1 VAIKAIIFDCF
12 GVLVVSGTESMKH
25 DFPQLS
31 QQLHDLTLRS
41 DYGYMSRSEFD
52 DAISE
57 LTGVPHDEV
66 EARYWQQNV
75 RSESVFKWV
84 RRLKNE
90 GTYKI
95 GLLSNIGKE
104 WLDDFLPTDERGTL
118 FDGEVLSGVV
128 GIVKP
133 DVRIFEMMAEK
144 LGVQSEECVMIDD
157 ILENVEGA
165 KRAGMETVFFGTLEQ
180 AQSDL
185 QEVLTSRA

>member
-1 VAIKAIIFDCF
+1 MAVKAIIFDCF
-12 GVLVVSGTESMKH
+12 GVLVVSGSESMKH
-25 DFPQLS
+25 DFPNLS

-52 DAISE
+52 NAISE
-57 LTGVPHDEV
+57 LTGVPCAEV

-75 RSESVFKWV
+75 RSKPVFEWV
-84 RRLKNE
+84 QTLKTE

-104 WLDDFLPTDERGTL
+104 WLDDFLPTKERAAL

-128 GIVKP
+128 GIIKP
-133 DVRIFEMMAEK
+133 DVRIFELMAEK
-144 LGVQSEECVMIDD
+144 LGVETYECVMIDD

-165 KRAGMETVFFGTLEQ
+165 KQAGMKTVLFGTLGQ
-180 AQSDL
+180 ARNDL
-185 QEVLTSRA
+185 QEILSSRA

>member
-1 VAIKAIIFDCF
+1 MAIKAIIFDCF

-25 DFPQLS
+25 DFPHLS

-41 DYGYMSRSEFD
+41 DYGYMNRSEFD

-57 LTGVPHDEV
+57 LTGVPRAEV

-75 RSESVFKWV
+75 RSEPVFEWV
-84 RRLKNE
+84 RMLKTE
-90 GTYKI
+90 GIYKI

-104 WLDDFLPTDERGTL
+104 WLDDFLPIGERKTL
-118 FDGEVLSGVV
+118 FDDEVLSGVV

-133 DVRIFEMMAEK
+133 DLRIFELMAEK
-144 LGVQSEECVMIDD
+144 LGVETYECVMIDD

-165 KRAGMETVFFGTLEQ
+165 KQAGMQTVLFGTLEQ
-180 AQSDL
+180 ARSDL
-185 QEVLTSRA
+185 QEVLSSRA